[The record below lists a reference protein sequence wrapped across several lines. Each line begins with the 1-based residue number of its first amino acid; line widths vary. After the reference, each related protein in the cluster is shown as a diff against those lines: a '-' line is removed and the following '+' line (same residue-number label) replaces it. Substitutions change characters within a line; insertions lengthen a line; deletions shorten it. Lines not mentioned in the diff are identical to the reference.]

1 MAHQHQ
7 ASSLLHSFT
16 KPKGVL
22 LAAPIIVGAALV
34 LSAIGGGDKSI
45 ARDSDD
51 RQGVATGQPATG
63 ATQNLATTA
72 SGAVSQETA
81 PIRLAAADKPPQS
94 GAFSA
99 AQREQI
105 GQIVR
110 EYLLQNPEVLVEV
123 SAELDRRRKAEEA
136 GKQAKVLI
144 SEKKS
149 IFRSPHDFV
158 LGNPNGDITV
168 VEYFDYNCGWCKRA
182 LNEVNKLTEQDKNVR
197 VVMKEFPIFGEH
209 STFAAKAAL
218 ASIKQNKY
226 WEFHTSLMR
235 AERVTTSNTMDI
247 AKRVGIDVDALKKEM
262 ANPVYDEAIAEN
274 SRIAQA
280 LGMQGTPGFIVDSRV
295 NFGYVPADGLKQML
309 AEIRKEGCKVC

>member
-1 MAHQHQ
+1 MAHQPE
-7 ASSLLHSFT
+7 ASSFLQSLT
-16 KPKGVL
+16 RPKGVL
-22 LAAPIIVGAALV
+22 LAVPVILGAALV
-34 LSAIGGGDKSI
+34 LSTIGGGDTSI
-45 ARDSDD
+45 ARDGGDQLAAAAGKLPPS
-51 RQGVATGQPATG
+51 
-63 ATQNLATTA
+63 ATQNPVVGEKESVADR
-72 SGAVSQETA
+72 SA
-81 PIRLAAADKPPQS
+81 PIRLAAADKPKEG

-182 LNEVNKLTEQDKNVR
+182 LDEVNKLTKQDKNVR

-226 WEFHTSLMR
+226 WEFHTALMR
-235 AERVTTSNTMDI
+235 AERVTTSNTLDI
-247 AKRVGIDVDALKKEM
+247 AKRVGIDVEALKKEM
-262 ANPVYDEAIAEN
+262 ANPVYDQAIAEN

-280 LGMQGTPGFIVDSRV
+280 LGMQGTPGFIVDTRV

-309 AEIRKEGCKVC
+309 TEIRKEGCKVC